1 MKNYKELFN
10 PTKITIS
17 GNSNILTTK
26 DGNIVIKKKNKDIKK
41 LYKYLNSR
49 TFNKYPKIIDEIDNN
64 YIYEY
69 LNDYDTPI
77 NQKIIEQAKTL
88 AELHYKTCYFKNV
101 KLDNF
106 KEIYENI
113 INNINYIEDYYN
125 KLYDKALSEE
135 YIRPSLYIL
144 IINSSL
150 IRANIKYLR
159 NEIETWYKMI
169 NELDKIRV
177 VYNHNNLSIS
187 HFIDNKFI
195 SWDNYTIDS
204 PVIDLIKIYNNDY
217 GKYDF
222 SIFLNEYLNNFELLD
237 YEKTLLFIMISL
249 PKPINFTD
257 NELNSTISVSKQI
270 SYIQNTSKLIRPY
283 YSK

>member
-1 MKNYKELFN
+1 MKNYKELFK

-17 GNSNILTTK
+17 GKSNILTTK

-49 TFNKYPKIIDEIDNN
+49 TFNKYPKLIDEIDNN

-69 LNDYDTPI
+69 LNDYDIPT

-88 AELHYKTCYFKNV
+88 AELHCKTCYFKNV

-150 IRANIKYLR
+150 IRSNIKYLR
-159 NEIETWYKMI
+159 KELETWYKMI

-249 PKPINFTD
+249 PKPINFTN

-270 SYIQNTSKLIRPY
+270 SYIQNTNKLIRPY